1 MPIEPKIAPD
11 GPRDASQS
19 TILLGRQKIR
29 TFSKATKDPNFS
41 RQKIRTFSEATKDWN
56 FFPPE
61 KDPNFCRERECQHQ
75 TTAIQSYAT
84 SNSNPTKVREA
95 SRALA
100 RGPQKVRNFFRPHL
114 NLFRHG
120 PVNCLCA
127 EKSFRECAAAYPSR
141 RRFVRL
147 LSRESAMQTYESR
160 A

>member
-84 SNSNPTKVREA
+84 SNSNPPNEGQG
-95 SRALA
+95 
-100 RGPQKVRNFFRPHL
+100 GPPVLSQE
-114 NLFRHG
+114 G
-120 PVNCLCA
+120 PKKF
-127 EKSFRECAAAYPSR
+127 ETFSGP
-141 RRFVRL
+141 
-147 LSRESAMQTYESR
+147 T
-160 A
+160 